1 MQIAAQ
7 GSLGDNLK
15 LDWMRTPHTK
25 VAVPVTAAA
34 ANRARSS
41 AGARFHIDR
50 SQSISVTQLLLSKNR
65 RYTQNPPAGVLS
77 RMAFAANLNL

>member
-1 MQIAAQ
+1 MQTAAQ

-15 LDWMRTPHTK
+15 LDWMRTPHAT

-41 AGARFHIDR
+41 TGARFHIDR
-50 SQSISVTQLLLSKNR
+50 SQSISVTQLLWRKIAIEAFIVR
-65 RYTQNPPAGVLS
+65 PVL
-77 RMAFAANLNL
+77 RAPDVK